1 MIIEWTLICL
11 GIGIIL
17 YRVLHKEEDNV
28 IKITTKT
35 IKGKKPKK
43 SSVTI
48 EDMVLHDANNDND
61 IYDIGR
67 INL

>member
-1 MIIEWTLICL
+1 MIIEWVLICL

-17 YRVLHKEEDNV
+17 CRVLRKEENGV

-35 IKGKKPKK
+35 IKTKKTKK
-43 SSVTI
+43 SSINV